1 MSQLSTLTDIE
12 QVKRFR
18 LVILQRF
25 SLEGKKRPFYG
36 ERRAN
41 NLWFCPLPPLSPCY
55 LRNESGISGAHGRRN
70 KFLDNQRISLRLFS
84 SSLFFSPFF
93 FHFHELKATII
104 VNPMTDS
111 FLTFQIKV
119 CKQFSNIQMFLKVL
133 EKLLK
138 LSSPWNRLYTY
149 LRVSISILISY
160 DSTCISQFFIITSE
174 HSYIRYI
181 IRYSMLANNII
192 HASLSHTS

>member
-18 LVILQRF
+18 LIILQRF

-36 ERRAN
+36 GRRAN

-138 LSSPWNRLYTY
+138 LSSP
-149 LRVSISILISY
+149 
-160 DSTCISQFFIITSE
+160 
-174 HSYIRYI
+174 
-181 IRYSMLANNII
+181 
-192 HASLSHTS
+192 

>member
-25 SLEGKKRPFYG
+25 SLEGKKRPFHG
-36 ERRAN
+36 GRRAN

-104 VNPMTDS
+104 ANPMTDS

-138 LSSPWNRLYTY
+138 LSSPWNRSIYVSESFNILWFNMY
-149 LRVSISILISY
+149 LTIFYYYIWTL
-160 DSTCISQFFIITSE
+160 
-174 HSYIRYI
+174 SYIRYI